1 MLLYDHPARPNPRI
15 VGTGG
20 ARHSVGESEEFGGL
34 FRDVEREA
42 LIRSAEDTVTS
53 RAELREKRLVH
64 GRASRWPVTTQEK
77 KEGIN
82 RRSLDSALF
91 PAYEAGDLVADP
103 FGLYDP
109 GHVPNILRSRGLRFK
124 GFHRDHSSKFSLYR
138 SPPHGLDS
146 PTGIYL
152 DGTSAQFG
160 DSFRGD
166 LPTQPPVVSLLKG
179 DIRDSM
185 VLADPSFGKS
195 NWVLDLKSHSFRWTD
210 ADLVTV
216 FQPTLSEFAHRS
228 SDMTGLF
235 PLMDDKRAYTGHIA
249 IPNDLMI
256 GKSDIDPAKRAWWG
270 GAKVDER
277 DIGPTARVMRS
288 MGSTWPLLKIE
299 ARQRPIE
306 SSWLNPFGL
315 QKQQLT
321 QSTLDAVKGV
331 AVRDQKAKYS
341 EVIIDPGLIRLP
353 GLATFRC
360 PTVQGR
366 TRRGYSPNTVT
377 WFRSSGMNILDSSD
391 TEGILRFSLS
401 VHNVAP
407 ISRRFQQSMRA
418 YIYPPHKWMEAHT
431 LDLIR
436 LEPNDAGFYT
446 CVTSMKSVRNRPSEF
461 NITKSASQA

>member
-1 MLLYDHPARPNPRI
+1 MSPDVDITGKAPSAMEPLNNMPIDGRSLNKYSKYVMQRDGGPAKLEQRLTNLFAQERQKIRGSAALDGATPTDPLQGVPGGRTPPIMSPVSPRTPYSLQPTDAESADLSALQTDGRIRQVVRLLSPLNRFSAEEIPISQPSKFESGITQAHQNMLLYDHPARPNPRI

-235 PLMDDKRAYTGHIA
+235 P
-249 IPNDLMI
+249 
-256 GKSDIDPAKRAWWG
+256 
-270 GAKVDER
+270 
-277 DIGPTARVMRS
+277 
-288 MGSTWPLLKIE
+288 
-299 ARQRPIE
+299 
-306 SSWLNPFGL
+306 SWMTNEL
-315 QKQQLT
+315 
-321 QSTLDAVKGV
+321 TLDT
-331 AVRDQKAKYS
+331 
-341 EVIIDPGLIRLP
+341 LL
-353 GLATFRC
+353 
-360 PTVQGR
+360 
-366 TRRGYSPNTVT
+366 
-377 WFRSSGMNILDSSD
+377 
-391 TEGILRFSLS
+391 
-401 VHNVAP
+401 
-407 ISRRFQQSMRA
+407 FQM
-418 YIYPPHKWMEAHT
+418 T
-431 LDLIR
+431 
-436 LEPNDAGFYT
+436 
-446 CVTSMKSVRNRPSEF
+446 
-461 NITKSASQA
+461 